1 MNTHRLL
8 SFIIMLLSV
17 NLAYSQTS
25 DLSKEDMDQLL
36 EQTKH
41 KVNEFNGYVSFIA
54 KKKRYKSLQEQNEME
69 QSKTEYIKQAL
80 KLFIGGGY
88 AYIDEDGN
96 HQPASVMQVSSIS
109 KKTRK
114 TKVTDRDISIYLNN
128 LRNLRYTEVN
138 VTAGDAFFCSDAKQ
152 VGPNKYMAT
161 LSYRQYFVGK
171 MDGRIVYNDKTD
183 KTVKVYITKTVID
196 GRTRWT
202 VLLGDIK
209 VDATEP

>member
-1 MNTHRLL
+1 M
-8 SFIIMLLSV
+8 
-17 NLAYSQTS
+17 
-25 DLSKEDMDQLL
+25 
-36 EQTKH
+36 
-41 KVNEFNGYVSFIA
+41 
-54 KKKRYKSLQEQNEME
+54 
-69 QSKTEYIKQAL
+69 
-80 KLFIGGGY
+80 
-88 AYIDEDGN
+88 
-96 HQPASVMQVSSIS
+96 
-109 KKTRK
+109 
-114 TKVTDRDISIYLNN
+114 TDRDISIYLNN

>member
-80 KLFIGGGY
+80 KLFIGGG
-88 AYIDEDGN
+88 
-96 HQPASVMQVSSIS
+96 
-109 KKTRK
+109 
-114 TKVTDRDISIYLNN
+114 
-128 LRNLRYTEVN
+128 
-138 VTAGDAFFCSDAKQ
+138 
-152 VGPNKYMAT
+152 
-161 LSYRQYFVGK
+161 
-171 MDGRIVYNDKTD
+171 
-183 KTVKVYITKTVID
+183 
-196 GRTRWT
+196 
-202 VLLGDIK
+202 
-209 VDATEP
+209 

>member
-1 MNTHRLL
+1 MNTQKLL
-8 SFIIMLLSV
+8 LIVFMLLSV

-88 AYIDEDGN
+88 AYVDEDGN
-96 HQPASVMQVSSIS
+96 HQPAPVMQVSSIS

-114 TKVTDRDISIYLNN
+114 VKVTDRDISVYLNN
-128 LRNLRYTEVN
+128 LRHLKYTEVN
-138 VTAGDAFFCSDAKQ
+138 VSAGDAFFCSDARQ
-152 VGPNKYMAT
+152 VGPDKYMAT
-161 LSYRQYFVGK
+161 LSFRQYFVGK
-171 MDGRIVYNDKTD
+171 MDGKIVYSDKTD
-183 KTVKVYITKTVID
+183 KTVKIYITKQTID

-209 VDATEP
+209 VDVTEP